1 MHAPSGL
8 LACFVTRK
16 PTAVASAIARATER
30 ASITT
35 NVNATSAGRESAA
48 IATRAKPSAI
58 AAITA
63 RASALTNASAMKV
76 GEDRAARF
84 PRALMSEIALETVIA
99 LHRISALAPVDFPA
113 STVRRRPIVRSWTI
127 ARETVSVW
135 LRTGRNTVRA
145 TRVTRGQIAA
155 SRRAPVGEIA
165 LGTEPASKSICVT
178 ASTATRVLTAASF
191 LAKQRSFV
199 QVQLMPQ
206 SFFWVYIFSLSLGH
220 GKCLALDTCTC
231 DSKWTGPEC
240 RTPDCSAVNNCGNV
254 STGVCIGPDTCQCTA
269 HYDGPRCDQ
278 LGGINQHSP
287 AFNVSS
293 IDVALPLTAAIGF
306 VVVSE
311 PALDMD
317 SGKNGRIT
325 YSLTSSDGR
334 HSLFKVD
341 AQTGVIVTAASL
353 RSYVGDVFLF
363 TLSATDSGVP
373 SLTGNLQISL
383 TVTQPNL
390 HCPVFV
396 GLLSSVDVDEMAP
409 PGTNVVQLSATD
421 KDGKASPNGRVKY
434 SLDALAS
441 DRFKIDSQSGLV
453 TLTRSLSD
461 EAYILNVVASDHG
474 QPQCH
479 TMGKVDVK
487 VISLNHAPQCI
498 PGSLTTFVPYTTNAS
513 TALFTLEA
521 TDIDSGA
528 AGRLSYNLTNFQST
542 SLSRNL
548 FDVVTNDSTG
558 ADVILRSSPPKPS
571 GLFNLATFSVAVRDQ
586 SSSPKSCTFRLT
598 VTIADNFEFVS
609 SKAIAR
615 LAEDAPVQSIV
626 PVTPRLSL
634 RTNQLNASRI
644 SYSLYYAESLPFS
657 VHAKTGVLS
666 LSKALDY
673 EQQKEYNI
681 NILAQTS
688 EVPGA
693 VTVATVRISVTN
705 VNDNAPEFEQRQ
717 YAFLVAEQTKG
728 GAMLLSLTATDSD
741 VGSDRTQIEY
751 QLVSVVPSDSE
762 DVFEIKRSSAGGVGI
777 YLSDDAVLNYFSTDK
792 YTLVIRALDKQNP
805 SLYGE
810 VTVLV
815 FVNKSNAKGPLFD
828 QGQYS
833 ITLKENSPDGS
844 SVLSV
849 KALVD
854 GKPST
859 NVMYSIR
866 SQEFK
871 SGSRANAF
879 TITNSGV
886 LQVANS
892 VQLDYENVREIA
904 VVIVA
909 SLTEPVLRTS
919 ETTAVISLSDV
930 NDNSPMF
937 SKEVYAPS
945 DVVVG
950 LPRGFSVVN
959 TSAID
964 ADSGKAFF
972 R

>member
-1 MHAPSGL
+1 M
-8 LACFVTRK
+8 
-16 PTAVASAIARATER
+16 
-30 ASITT
+30 
-35 NVNATSAGRESAA
+35 
-48 IATRAKPSAI
+48 
-58 AAITA
+58 
-63 RASALTNASAMKV
+63 
-76 GEDRAARF
+76 
-84 PRALMSEIALETVIA
+84 
-99 LHRISALAPVDFPA
+99 
-113 STVRRRPIVRSWTI
+113 
-127 ARETVSVW
+127 
-135 LRTGRNTVRA
+135 
-145 TRVTRGQIAA
+145 
-155 SRRAPVGEIA
+155 
-165 LGTEPASKSICVT
+165 T

-191 LAKQRSFV
+191 RAKQKNFV
-199 QVQLMPQ
+199 QVQLMMLR
-206 SFFWVYIFSLSLGH
+206 FFWIFIFVSIGH

-240 RTPDCSAVNNCGNV
+240 STPDCSAVNNCGKV

-278 LGGINQHSP
+278 LAGINQYSP
-287 AFNVSS
+287 TFNVSS
-293 IDVALPLTAAIGF
+293 IDVAVPLTADIGF
-306 VVVSE
+306 VVASE

-325 YSLTSSDGR
+325 YSLASSDGR

-341 AQTGVIVTAASL
+341 TQTGVIVTAALL

-383 TVTQPNL
+383 TVTQPNI

-396 GLLSSVDVDEMAP
+396 GLSSSVDVDEMAP
-409 PGTNVVQLSATD
+409 LGTNVVQLSATD
-421 KDGKASPNGRVKY
+421 KDGRASPNGIVKY

-441 DRFKIDSQSGLV
+441 DRFKIDSQSGLI
-453 TLTRSLSD
+453 TLRRSLSD

-479 TMGKVDVK
+479 TREKIDVN

-498 PGSLTTFVPYTTNAS
+498 PGSLTTSVPYTTNAS

-521 TDIDSGA
+521 TDVDSGA
-528 AGRLSYNLTNFQST
+528 SGRLSYNLTNFQST

-571 GLFNLATFSVAVRDQ
+571 GLFNLATFSVTARDQ
-586 SSSPKSCTFRLT
+586 TSSPKSCTFRLT
-598 VTIADNFEFVS
+598 VTIADKFEFVN
-609 SKAIAR
+609 SKVVAR

-634 RTNQLNASRI
+634 RATQLNASRI

-666 LSKALDY
+666 LSQSLDY
-673 EQQKEYNI
+673 EQQTEYNF

-705 VNDNAPEFEQRQ
+705 VNDNAPEFEQRR
-717 YAFLVAEQTKG
+717 YAFLVGERIKG
-728 GAMLLSLTATDSD
+728 GEMLLSLTATDSD

-762 DVFEIKRSSAGGVGI
+762 DVFAIKRSSAGAVEI
-777 YLSDDAVLNYFSTDK
+777 YLSDDAVLNYYVTDT
-792 YTLVIRALDKQNP
+792 YSLVIRALDTQNP
-805 SLYGE
+805 SLYSQ
-810 VTVLV
+810 VTVLF
-815 FVNKSNAKGPLFD
+815 FVNKTSAKWPLFD
-828 QGQYS
+828 QEHYS
-833 ITLKENSPDGS
+833 TTLQENSPDGS

-892 VQLDYENVREIA
+892 VQLDYENVREITVA
-904 VVIVA
+904 IVA
-909 SLTEPVLRTS
+909 SLTQPVLRTS

-937 SKEVYAPS
+937 SKEVYTPS

-964 ADSGKAFF
+964 ADSGNVFF
-972 R
+972 VELCAYHLFSRKQRRGDVQHGNDSGIFHR

>member
-1 MHAPSGL
+1 M
-8 LACFVTRK
+8 
-16 PTAVASAIARATER
+16 
-30 ASITT
+30 
-35 NVNATSAGRESAA
+35 
-48 IATRAKPSAI
+48 
-58 AAITA
+58 
-63 RASALTNASAMKV
+63 
-76 GEDRAARF
+76 
-84 PRALMSEIALETVIA
+84 
-99 LHRISALAPVDFPA
+99 
-113 STVRRRPIVRSWTI
+113 
-127 ARETVSVW
+127 
-135 LRTGRNTVRA
+135 
-145 TRVTRGQIAA
+145 
-155 SRRAPVGEIA
+155 
-165 LGTEPASKSICVT
+165 
-178 ASTATRVLTAASF
+178 
-191 LAKQRSFV
+191 
-199 QVQLMPQ
+199 
-206 SFFWVYIFSLSLGH
+206 
-220 GKCLALDTCTC
+220 
-231 DSKWTGPEC
+231 
-240 RTPDCSAVNNCGNV
+240 NNCGNV

-278 LGGINQHSP
+278 LAGINQYSP
-287 AFNVSS
+287 TFNVSS
-293 IDVALPLTAAIGF
+293 VDVALPLTADIGF

-325 YSLTSSDGR
+325 YSLASSGGR

-341 AQTGVIVTAASL
+341 TQTGVIVTAASL
-353 RSYVGDVFLF
+353 RSSAGDVFLF

-373 SLTGNLQISL
+373 SLTGYLQISL
-383 TVTQPNL
+383 TVSQPNI

-396 GLLSSVDVDEMAP
+396 GLPSSVDVREMAP
-409 PGTNVVQLSATD
+409 LGTNVVRFSAID
-421 KDGKASPNGRVKY
+421 RDGKASPNGIVKY

-441 DRFKIDSQSGLV
+441 DPFKINSQSGLV
-453 TLTRSLSD
+453 TLSRSLAGES
-461 EAYILNVVASDHG
+461 YILNVVASDLG

-479 TMGKVDVK
+479 TRGKIDVN

-498 PGSLTTFVPYTTNAS
+498 PGSLTTSIPYTTNAS
-513 TALFTLEA
+513 TALFTLKA
-521 TDIDSGA
+521 TDVDSGA
-528 AGRLSYNLTNFQST
+528 AGRLSYTLTNFRST

-571 GLFNLATFSVAVRDQ
+571 GPFNLATFSLAVRDQ

-598 VTIADNFEFVS
+598 VTIADEFEFVS
-609 SKAIAR
+609 SKAVAR
-615 LAEDAPVQSIV
+615 LAEDARVQSVV
-626 PVTPRLSL
+626 PVTPRLSV
-634 RTNQLNASRI
+634 RTTQLNASRI

-657 VHAKTGVLS
+657 IHAKTGVLS
-666 LSKALDY
+666 LSQSLDY
-673 EQQKEYNI
+673 EQQKEYNV

-705 VNDNAPEFEQRQ
+705 VNDNAPEFDQRQ
-717 YAFLVAEQTKG
+717 YAVFVGEQTKG
-728 GAMLLSLTATDSD
+728 GEMLLSLTATDSD
-741 VGSDRTQIEY
+741 VGSDRSQIEY
-751 QLVSVVPSDSE
+751 QLVSVVPSESE
-762 DVFEIKRSSAGGVGI
+762 DVFEIKRSAAGGVGI
-777 YLSDDAVLNYFSTDK
+777 YLTDDAVLNYYVTDK
-792 YTLVIRALDKQNP
+792 YSVFIGALDKQNP
-805 SLYGE
+805 SLSGQ

-815 FVNKSNAKGPLFD
+815 FVNKTNAKRPLFD
-828 QGQYS
+828 QRQYS
-833 ITLKENSPDGS
+833 TTLQENSPDGS

-849 KALVD
+849 NALVD

-892 VQLDYENVREIA
+892 VQLDYEKVREIA
-904 VVIVA
+904 VVIVG
-909 SLTEPVLRTS
+909 SLTQPVLRTS
-919 ETTAVISLSDV
+919 ETIAVISLSDV

-937 SKEVYAPS
+937 SKEVYTPS

-964 ADSGKAFF
+964 ADSGKVFSVDYA
-972 R
+972 RIT